1 MIPGT
6 RRGQTRSTIMIGS
19 AWPARGRRRTLLL
32 VLALLA
38 FGCGYSIRPP
48 FDTTIRTVY
57 VPIFKSVSFHRDIN
71 LQLTQLVQDQIRR
84 GTTFKVVGNP
94 EEADTTLEG
103 TIIFVDKNAQV
114 ENPNNLPRQLVGTII
129 VEVRWT
135 DNITGATQTKKTPPA
150 RVVENVPFFPELG
163 ETTNLAFQNVM
174 AKLARDIVSMME
186 EPW

>member
-1 MIPGT
+1 
-6 RRGQTRSTIMIGS
+6 MIGS
-19 AWPARGRRRTLLL
+19 PNFFSRAMLSAC
-32 VLALLA
+32 LLA
-38 FGCGYSIRPP
+38 APLLAVGCGYSIRPP
-48 FDTTIRTVY
+48 FDTTIRTIY
-57 VPIFKSVSFHRDIN
+57 VPIFKSVTFRRDIN
-71 LQLTQLVQDQIRR
+71 LQLTELVQDEIRQR
-84 GTTFKVVGNP
+84 TPFKVVGTP

-114 ENPNNLPRQLVGTII
+114 ENPNNLPRQLLGTMI

-163 ETTNLAFQNVM
+163 ETTNLAFQNAM
-174 AKLARDIVSMME
+174 SKLARDIAGMME